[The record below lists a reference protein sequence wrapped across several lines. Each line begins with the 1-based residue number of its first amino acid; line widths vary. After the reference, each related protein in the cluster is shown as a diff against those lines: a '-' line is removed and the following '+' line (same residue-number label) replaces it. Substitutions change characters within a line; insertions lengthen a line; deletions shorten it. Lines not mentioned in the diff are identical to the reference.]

1 MNLSNKHVVSLVELN
16 KKLDVEARRLV
27 KGREEG
33 VVKYVSKKANLL
45 GNSIMVFKNKTGAE
59 VTMAFRLNKDGDI
72 RFAYENQLV

>member
-33 VVKYVSKKANLL
+33 IVKYVSKKANLL
-45 GNSIMVFKNKTGAE
+45 GNSTMVFKNKTGVE
-59 VTMAFRLNKDGDI
+59 VTMAFRLNKDGDV
-72 RFAYENQLV
+72 RFAYENQLA

>member
-1 MNLSNKHVVSLVELN
+1 MVSLVELN